1 MSAVSVVLKR
11 NRSLRAGNGM
21 EVRERAQKVSTKDM
35 TAGSPMRLILG
46 FAVPLLFGF
55 LFQQFYSV
63 VDTIIVG
70 QFLGVKALA
79 GVGSTGS
86 INFMIIGFCMGV
98 CNGFAIPVAH
108 KFGAKDY
115 SGMRQFIAN
124 SVWLSGVFAVIMT
137 TMVVLLCRN
146 ILMLMHT
153 PEDIFV
159 YAYTYIVII
168 FWGIPASYLYNLLS
182 GIIRSMGDSRTP
194 LMFLLLSSV
203 LNIGLDLL
211 CILTFRM
218 GIAGAAVATVVSQL
232 ISGVLCLF
240 YMKKKFDILEITKD
254 EWKVNFSHMK
264 TLCGMGVPMG
274 LQYSI
279 TAIGGVIL
287 QTSVNSLGS
296 VAVAATT
303 AASKVSMF
311 FCCPFDAMGS
321 TMATYGGQNVGAKKL
336 ERLGE
341 GLRACSMLGIGY
353 ALLAFG
359 VLFFFGDNFVSLF
372 VNEGGAGIVEGARQ
386 MLLTMSAFYIPLA
399 FVNIIR
405 FMIQGMG
412 FSAFAVLAGVC
423 EMVARGLAGLFLVP
437 ALGYTGAC
445 LASPLAWILAD
456 VFLIPAYIHVRRKLG
471 KMMSDVGES

>member
-1 MSAVSVVLKR
+1 MNKST
-11 NRSLRAGNGM
+11 
-21 EVRERAQKVSTKDM
+21 TKDM
-35 TAGSPMRLILG
+35 TTGSPMKLILG

-63 VDTIIVG
+63 VDTVIVG

-86 INFMIIGFCMGV
+86 LNFMIIGFCMGV

-108 KFGAKDY
+108 KFGAKDF

-124 SVWLSGVFAVIMT
+124 SIWLSAVFAVAMT
-137 TMVVLLCRN
+137 AAVVLLCRN
-146 ILMLMHT
+146 ILTWMNT
-153 PEDIFV
+153 PADIFE
-159 YAYTYIVII
+159 YAYIYILII

-182 GIIRSMGDSRTP
+182 GIIRSMGDSKTP

-211 CILTFRM
+211 CILTFHM
-218 GIAGAAVATVVSQL
+218 GIAGAAAATVVSQL

-240 YMKKKFDILEITKD
+240 YMKRKFDILEITKE
-254 EWKVNFSHMK
+254 EWKVNFDYMK
-264 TLCGMGVPMG
+264 ILCGMGVPMG

-279 TAIGGVIL
+279 TAIGSVIL

-296 VAVAATT
+296 VAVAAVT
-303 AASKVSMF
+303 AAGKVSMF
-311 FCCPFDAMGS
+311 FSCPFDAMGS

-336 ERLGE
+336 DRLGK
-341 GLRACSMLGIGY
+341 GLFSCSILGIGY
-353 ALLAFG
+353 ALAAFA
-359 VLFFFGDNFVSLF
+359 VLFFAGDIFTGLF
-372 VNEGGAGIVEGARQ
+372 VNEGGAEIIADARQ
-386 MLLTMSAFYIPLA
+386 MLVIMSAFYIPLA

-423 EMVARGLAGLFLVP
+423 EMVARALAGVFLVP
-437 ALGYTGAC
+437 AFGFTGAC
-445 LASPLAWILAD
+445 FASPLAWILAD
-456 VFLIPAYIHVRRKLG
+456 AFLIPAYIHVRRKLG
-471 KMMSDVGES
+471 RIMGE

>member
-1 MSAVSVVLKR
+1 M
-11 NRSLRAGNGM
+11 
-21 EVRERAQKVSTKDM
+21 TKDM
-35 TAGSPMRLILG
+35 TTGSPMKLILG
-46 FAVPLLFGF
+46 FATPLLFGF

-70 QFLGVKALA
+70 QFLGLEALA

-86 INFMIIGFCMGV
+86 VNFMIIGFCMGV

-108 KFGAKDY
+108 KFGARDY

-124 SVWLSGVFAVIMT
+124 SIWLSGIFSIVMT
-137 TMVVLLCRN
+137 AAVVLLCRN
-146 ILMLMHT
+146 ILTWMNT
-153 PEDIFV
+153 PEDIFE
-159 YAYTYIVII
+159 YAFVYIVII

-211 CILTFRM
+211 CILVFNM
-218 GIAGAAVATVVSQL
+218 GIAGAAIATVVSQL

-240 YMKKKFDILEITKD
+240 YMKKKFEILEISKE
-254 EWKVNFSHMK
+254 EWKVNYSHMK
-264 TLCGMGVPMG
+264 VLCGMGVPMG

-296 VAVAATT
+296 VAVASVT
-303 AASKVSMF
+303 AASRVSLF
-311 FCCPFDAMGS
+311 FSAPFDAMGS

-336 ERLGE
+336 DRLGQ
-341 GLRACSMLGIGY
+341 GLRACSLLGIGY
-353 ALLAFG
+353 ALVSFV
-359 VLFFFGDNFVSLF
+359 VLFFFGNYFIALF
-372 VNEGGAGIVEGARQ
+372 VNDGGAEIMEGARQ

-423 EMVARGLAGLFLVP
+423 EMVARALAGLLLVP
-437 ALGYTGAC
+437 WLGYTGAC
-445 LASPLAWILAD
+445 LASPLAWIFAD
-456 VFLIPAYIHVRRKLG
+456 AFLIPAYVHVRRKLED
-471 KMMSDVGES
+471 MMGERKEEKRA

>member
-1 MSAVSVVLKR
+1 M
-11 NRSLRAGNGM
+11 NRS
-21 EVRERAQKVSTKDM
+21 STKDM
-35 TAGSPMRLILG
+35 TMGSPMKLILG

-63 VDTIIVG
+63 VDTVIVG

-86 INFMIIGFCMGV
+86 LNFMIIGFCMGV

-108 KFGAKDY
+108 KFGAKDF

-124 SVWLSGVFAVIMT
+124 SVWLSAGFAMVMT
-137 TMVVLLCRN
+137 AVVVLLCRD
-146 ILMLMHT
+146 ILTWMNT
-153 PEDIFV
+153 PEDIFEF
-159 YAYTYIVII
+159 AYIYILII

-182 GIIRSMGDSRTP
+182 GIIRSMGDSKTP
-194 LMFLLLSSV
+194 LMFLLLSSI

-240 YMKKKFDILEITKD
+240 YMRKKFDILKIEKE

-279 TAIGGVIL
+279 TAIGSVIL

-296 VAVAATT
+296 VAVAAVT
-303 AASKVSMF
+303 AAGKVSMF
-311 FCCPFDAMGS
+311 FSCPFDAMGS

-336 ERLGE
+336 DRLGK
-341 GLRACSMLGIGY
+341 GLFSCSVLGIVY
-353 ALLAFG
+353 ALAAF
-359 VLFFFGDNFVSLF
+359 VALFFWGDIFIGMFVK
-372 VNEGGAGIVEGARQ
+372 EGSAEIMTQARQ
-386 MLLTMSAFYIPLA
+386 MLIVISAFYIPLA

-423 EMVARGLAGLFLVP
+423 EMAARALAGLFLVP
-437 ALGYTGAC
+437 AFGFTGAC
-445 LASPLAWILAD
+445 YASPLAWLLAD
-456 VFLIPAYIHVRRKLG
+456 AFLIPAYIHVRRKLG
-471 KMMSDVGES
+471 RMMGEEYK

>member
-1 MSAVSVVLKR
+1 MGTGSAASIVFRKDKGLCAESGAEAEKKL
-11 NRSLRAGNGM
+11 
-21 EVRERAQKVSTKDM
+21 QKASTRDM
-35 TAGSPMRLILG
+35 TAGSPMKLILG
-46 FAVPLLFGF
+46 FATPLLFGF

-70 QFLGVKALA
+70 QFLGLKALA

-86 INFMIIGFCMGV
+86 VNFMIIGFCMGV

-108 KFGAKDY
+108 KFGARDF

-124 SVWLSGVFAVIMT
+124 SMWLSGAFAVVMT
-137 TMVVLLCRN
+137 AVVVLLCRN
-146 ILMLMHT
+146 ILTWMKT
-153 PEDIFV
+153 PEDIFE
-159 YAYTYIVII
+159 YAYVYIVII
-168 FWGIPASYLYNLLS
+168 FLGIPASYLYNLLS

-211 CILTFRM
+211 CILTFHM
-218 GIAGAAVATVVSQL
+218 GIAGAAFATVVSQL

-254 EWKVNFSHMK
+254 EWKVNLSHMK

-279 TAIGGVIL
+279 TAIGSVIL

-296 VAVAATT
+296 VAVASVT
-303 AASKVSMF
+303 AAGKVSLF
-311 FCCPFDAMGS
+311 FSCPFDAMGS

-341 GLRACSMLGIGY
+341 GLRACSLLGIGY
-353 ALLAFG
+353 ALAAFA
-359 VLFFFGDNFVSLF
+359 VLFFFGNNFIAMF
-372 VNEGGAGIVEGARQ
+372 VNDGGAEIMGGARE

-412 FSAFAVLAGVC
+412 FSAFAVLTSGGRVSN
-423 EMVARGLAGLFLVP
+423 VWGSAR
-437 ALGYTGAC
+437 
-445 LASPLAWILAD
+445 
-456 VFLIPAYIHVRRKLG
+456 
-471 KMMSDVGES
+471 

>member
-1 MSAVSVVLKR
+1 M
-11 NRSLRAGNGM
+11 NRS
-21 EVRERAQKVSTKDM
+21 STKDM
-35 TAGSPMRLILG
+35 TMGSPMKLILG

-63 VDTIIVG
+63 VDTVIVG

-86 INFMIIGFCMGV
+86 LNFMIIGFCMGV

-108 KFGAKDY
+108 KFGAKDF

-124 SVWLSGVFAVIMT
+124 SVWLSAGFAMVMT
-137 TMVVLLCRN
+137 AVVVLLCRD
-146 ILMLMHT
+146 ILTWMNT
-153 PEDIFV
+153 PEDIFEF
-159 YAYTYIVII
+159 AYIYILII

-182 GIIRSMGDSRTP
+182 GIIRSMGDSKTP
-194 LMFLLLSSV
+194 LMFLLLSSI

-240 YMKKKFDILEITKD
+240 YMRKKFDILKIEKE

-279 TAIGGVIL
+279 TAIGSVIL

-296 VAVAATT
+296 VAVAAVT
-303 AASKVSMF
+303 AAGKVSMF
-311 FCCPFDAMGS
+311 FSCPFDAMGS

-336 ERLGE
+336 DRLGK
-341 GLRACSMLGIGY
+341 GLFSCSVLGIVY
-353 ALLAFG
+353 ALAAF
-359 VLFFFGDNFVSLF
+359 VALFFWGDIFIGMFVK
-372 VNEGGAGIVEGARQ
+372 EGSAEIMAQARQ
-386 MLLTMSAFYIPLA
+386 MLIVISAFYIPLA

-423 EMVARGLAGLFLVP
+423 EMAARALAGLFLVP
-437 ALGYTGAC
+437 AFGFTGAC
-445 LASPLAWILAD
+445 YASPLAWLLAD
-456 VFLIPAYIHVRRKLG
+456 AFLIPAYIHVRRKLG
-471 KMMSDVGES
+471 RMMGEEYK

>member
-1 MSAVSVVLKR
+1 MNKST
-11 NRSLRAGNGM
+11 
-21 EVRERAQKVSTKDM
+21 TKDM
-35 TAGSPMRLILG
+35 TTGSPMKLILG

-63 VDTIIVG
+63 VDTVIVG

-86 INFMIIGFCMGV
+86 LNFMIIGFCMGV

-108 KFGAKDY
+108 KFGAKDF

-124 SVWLSGVFAVIMT
+124 SIWLSAVFAVAMT
-137 TMVVLLCRN
+137 AAVVLLCRN
-146 ILMLMHT
+146 ILTWMNT
-153 PEDIFV
+153 PADIFE
-159 YAYTYIVII
+159 YAYIYILII

-182 GIIRSMGDSRTP
+182 GIIRSMGDSKTP

-211 CILTFRM
+211 CILTFHM
-218 GIAGAAVATVVSQL
+218 GIAGAAAATVVSQL

-240 YMKKKFDILEITKD
+240 YMKRKFDILEITKE
-254 EWKVNFSHMK
+254 EWKVNFGHMRM
-264 TLCGMGVPMG
+264 LCGMGVPMG

-279 TAIGGVIL
+279 TAIGSVIL

-296 VAVAATT
+296 VAVAAVT
-303 AASKVSMF
+303 AAGKVSMF
-311 FCCPFDAMGS
+311 FSCPFDAMGS

-336 ERLGE
+336 DRLGK
-341 GLRACSMLGIGY
+341 GLFSCSILGIGY
-353 ALLAFG
+353 ALAAFA
-359 VLFFFGDNFVSLF
+359 VLFFAGDVFTGLF
-372 VNEGGAGIVEGARQ
+372 VNEGGAEIIADARQ
-386 MLLTMSAFYIPLA
+386 MLVIMSAFYIPLA

-423 EMVARGLAGLFLVP
+423 EMVARALAGIFLVP
-437 ALGYTGAC
+437 AFGFTGAC
-445 LASPLAWILAD
+445 FASPLAWILAD
-456 VFLIPAYIHVRRKLG
+456 AFLIPAYIHVRRKLG
-471 KMMSDVGES
+471 RIMGE

>member
-1 MSAVSVVLKR
+1 MNKST
-11 NRSLRAGNGM
+11 
-21 EVRERAQKVSTKDM
+21 TKDM
-35 TAGSPMRLILG
+35 TTGSPMKLILG

-63 VDTIIVG
+63 VDTVIVG

-86 INFMIIGFCMGV
+86 LNFMIIGFCMGV

-108 KFGAKDY
+108 KFGAKDF

-124 SVWLSGVFAVIMT
+124 SIWLSAVFAVAMT
-137 TMVVLLCRN
+137 AAVVLLCRN
-146 ILMLMHT
+146 ILTWMNT
-153 PEDIFV
+153 PADIFE
-159 YAYTYIVII
+159 YAYIYILII

-182 GIIRSMGDSRTP
+182 GIIRSMGDSKTP
-194 LMFLLLSSV
+194 LMFLLISSV

-211 CILTFRM
+211 CILTFHM
-218 GIAGAAVATVVSQL
+218 GIAGAAAATVVSQL

-240 YMKKKFDILEITKD
+240 YMKRKFDILEITKE
-254 EWKVNFSHMK
+254 EWKVNFDHMK
-264 TLCGMGVPMG
+264 ILCGMGVPMG

-279 TAIGGVIL
+279 TAIGSVIL

-296 VAVAATT
+296 VAVAAVT
-303 AASKVSMF
+303 AAGKVSMF
-311 FCCPFDAMGS
+311 FSCPFDAMGS

-336 ERLGE
+336 DRLGK
-341 GLRACSMLGIGY
+341 GLFSCSILGIGY
-353 ALLAFG
+353 ALAAFA
-359 VLFFFGDNFVSLF
+359 VLFFAGDIFTGLF
-372 VNEGGAGIVEGARQ
+372 VNEGGAEIIADARQ
-386 MLLTMSAFYIPLA
+386 MLVIMSAFYIPLA

-423 EMVARGLAGLFLVP
+423 EMVARALAGVFLVP
-437 ALGYTGAC
+437 AFGFTGAC
-445 LASPLAWILAD
+445 FASPLAWILAD
-456 VFLIPAYIHVRRKLG
+456 AFLIPAYIHVRRKLG
-471 KMMSDVGES
+471 RIMGE

>member
-1 MSAVSVVLKR
+1 MSTVL
-11 NRSLRAGNGM
+11 
-21 EVRERAQKVSTKDM
+21 TKDM
-35 TAGSPMRLILG
+35 TTGSPMKLILG
-46 FAVPLLFGF
+46 FATPLLFGF

-70 QFLGVKALA
+70 QFLGLEALA

-86 INFMIIGFCMGV
+86 VNFMIIGFCMGV

-108 KFGAKDY
+108 KFGARDY

-124 SVWLSGVFAVIMT
+124 SIWLSGIFSIVMT
-137 TMVVLLCRN
+137 AAVVLLCRN
-146 ILMLMHT
+146 ILTWMNT
-153 PEDIFV
+153 PEDIFE
-159 YAYTYIVII
+159 YAFVYIVII

-211 CILTFRM
+211 CILVFNM
-218 GIAGAAVATVVSQL
+218 GIAGAAIATVVSQL

-240 YMKKKFDILEITKD
+240 YMKKKFEILEISKE
-254 EWKVNFSHMK
+254 EWKVNYSHMK
-264 TLCGMGVPMG
+264 VLCGMGVPMG

-296 VAVAATT
+296 VAVASVT
-303 AASKVSMF
+303 AAGRVSLF
-311 FCCPFDAMGS
+311 FSSPFDAMGS

-336 ERLGE
+336 DRLGQ
-341 GLRACSMLGIGY
+341 GLRACSLLGIGY
-353 ALLAFG
+353 ALVSFV
-359 VLFFFGDNFVSLF
+359 VLFFFGNYFIALF
-372 VNEGGAGIVEGARQ
+372 VNDGGAEIMEGARQ

-423 EMVARGLAGLFLVP
+423 EMVARALAGLLLVP
-437 ALGYTGAC
+437 WLGYTGAC
-445 LASPLAWILAD
+445 LASPLAWIFAD
-456 VFLIPAYIHVRRKLG
+456 AFLIPAYVHVRRKLED
-471 KMMSDVGES
+471 MMGERKEEKRA